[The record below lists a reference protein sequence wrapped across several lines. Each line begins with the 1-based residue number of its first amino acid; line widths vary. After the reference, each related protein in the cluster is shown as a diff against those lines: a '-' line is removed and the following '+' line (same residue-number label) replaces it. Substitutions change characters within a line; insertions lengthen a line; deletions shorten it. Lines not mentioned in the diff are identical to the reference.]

1 MRLLDARLLARGPF
15 SPGMAK
21 PPELPVATNPQGSQT
36 LAPEGSGRSEARTLR
51 ATAPGG
57 KMCLQP
63 VAPKSRHEPAGFA
76 DAGA

>member
-36 LAPEGSGRSEARTLR
+36 LAPKGSDSSGVFF
-51 ATAPGG
+51 G
-57 KMCLQP
+57 
-63 VAPKSRHEPAGFA
+63 
-76 DAGA
+76 